1 MNKTRRIALYIY
13 LVLAGIGLQFELGD
27 MAEKD
32 VTLEAGRD
40 LVLNLAVLAAFF
52 LPFYFL
58 IKKLAKKLSVETI
71 VLGTALFGGAFISGW
86 LSFAGN
92 SLIDIINSNFIKDPA
107 VFNDWTNALTAPF
120 AEEFFKSLTAFA
132 ALYILGRKDIQS
144 VLIAGLSSGFGFQV
158 IEDIAYVSRVT
169 FGGQNSGSLE
179 AVGRIAGGLASHTLY
194 TAVVTVGVYLLF
206 STAYKKY
213 RLFGLWCVVSTVANH
228 FIWNS
233 PSFETEHRINIVVGF
248 LFAFLVATFIEV
260 YRLVL
265 KEKKTDLEI

>member
-13 LVLAGIGLQFELGD
+13 LVLAGIGLQFELGS

-58 IKKLAKKLSVETI
+58 IKKLAKKLSVEMI
-71 VLGTALFGGAFISGW
+71 VLATALFGGAFISGW

-144 VLIAGLSSGFGFQV
+144 VFIAGLSSGFGFQV
-158 IEDIAYVSRVT
+158 IEDIGYVSRVT
-169 FGGQNSGSLE
+169 FGGQYSGSLE

-233 PSFETEHRINIVVGF
+233 PFFETEHRINIVVGF

>member
-13 LVLAGIGLQFELGD
+13 LVLAGIGLQFELGS
-27 MAEKD
+27 MAEKEA
-32 VTLEAGRD
+32 TLEAGRD
-40 LVLNLAVLAAFF
+40 LILNLAVLAAFF

-58 IKKLAKKLSVETI
+58 IKKLAKKLSVEMI

-92 SLIDIINSNFIKDPA
+92 I
-107 VFNDWTNALTAPF
+107 FNDWTNALTAPF

-158 IEDIAYVSRVT
+158 IEDIGYVSRVT
-169 FGGQNSGSLE
+169 FGGQYSGSLE

-213 RLFGLWCVVSTVANH
+213 RLFGFWCVVSTVANH

-233 PSFETEHRINIVVGF
+233 PFFETEHRINILVGF

>member
-58 IKKLAKKLSVETI
+58 IKKIAKKLSVETI
-71 VLGTALFGGAFISGW
+71 V
-86 LSFAGN
+86 
-92 SLIDIINSNFIKDPA
+92 
-107 VFNDWTNALTAPF
+107 
-120 AEEFFKSLTAFA
+120 LTAFA

-158 IEDIAYVSRVT
+158 IEDIGYVSRVT
-169 FGGQNSGSLE
+169 FGGQYSGSLE

-233 PSFETEHRINIVVGF
+233 PFFETEHRINIVVGF

>member
-58 IKKLAKKLSVETI
+58 IKKLAKKLSVEMI
-71 VLGTALFGGAFISGW
+71 VLATALFGGAFISGW

-158 IEDIAYVSRVT
+158 IEDIGYVSRVT
-169 FGGQNSGSLE
+169 FGGQ
-179 AVGRIAGGLASHTLY
+179 
-194 TAVVTVGVYLLF
+194 
-206 STAYKKY
+206 Y

-233 PSFETEHRINIVVGF
+233 PFFETEHRINIVVGF

>member
-27 MAEKD
+27 MANKD
-32 VTLEAGRD
+32 ITLEAGRD
-40 LVLNLAVLAAFF
+40 LILNLAVLAAFF
-52 LPFYFL
+52 LPIYFL

-71 VLGTALFGGAFISGW
+71 VLGTALFGGAFIAGW

-120 AEEFFKSLTAFA
+120 AEEFFKALTAFA
-132 ALYILGRKDIQS
+132 ALYILGKKDLQS

-158 IEDIAYVSRVT
+158 IE
-169 FGGQNSGSLE
+169 NSGALE
-179 AVGRIAGGLASHTLY
+179 AIGRIAGGFASHTLY

-206 STAYKKY
+206 SKVYKKY
-213 RLFGLWCVVSTVANH
+213 RRFGLWCVVSTVVNH

-233 PSFETEHRINIVVGF
+233 PFYETEHRINLVVGA
-248 LFAFLVATFIEV
+248 LFAFLAATFVEV
-260 YRLVL
+260 YRLVI
-265 KEKKTDLEI
+265 KEHNLS

>member
-1 MNKTRRIALYIY
+1 MEFPVN
-13 LVLAGIGLQFELGD
+13 
-27 MAEKD
+27 
-32 VTLEAGRD
+32 
-40 LVLNLAVLAAFF
+40 FF
-52 LPFYFL
+52 IRVSL
-58 IKKLAKKLSVETI
+58 LS
-71 VLGTALFGGAFISGW
+71 
-86 LSFAGN
+86 
-92 SLIDIINSNFIKDPA
+92 
-107 VFNDWTNALTAPF
+107 
-120 AEEFFKSLTAFA
+120 
-132 ALYILGRKDIQS
+132 YILNSFWSNDIFCI
-144 VLIAGLSSGFGFQV
+144 VKVNTA
-158 IEDIAYVSRVT
+158 
-169 FGGQNSGSLE
+169 LE

-233 PSFETEHRINIVVGF
+233 PFFETEHRINIVVGF

>member
-27 MAEKD
+27 MADKD
-32 VTLEAGRD
+32 ITLEAGRD
-40 LVLNLAVLAAFF
+40 LILNLAVLAAFF
-52 LPFYFL
+52 LPIYFL

-71 VLGTALFGGAFISGW
+71 VLGTALFGGAFIAGW

-107 VFNDWTNALTAPF
+107 VFNDWTNALTAQF
-120 AEEFFKSLTAFA
+120 AEEFFKALTAFA
-132 ALYILGRKDIQS
+132 ALYILGKKDLQS

-158 IEDIAYVSRVT
+158 IEDIGYVSRQT
-169 FGGQNSGSLE
+169 FGGENSGALE
-179 AVGRIAGGLASHTLY
+179 AIGRIAGGFASHTLY

-206 STAYKKY
+206 SKVYKKY
-213 RLFGLWCVVSTVANH
+213 RRFGLWCVVSTVVNH

-233 PSFETEHRINIVVGF
+233 PFYETEHRINLVVGA
-248 LFAFLVATFIEV
+248 LFAFLAATFVEV
-260 YRLVL
+260 YRLVI
-265 KEKKTDLEI
+265 KEHNLS

>member
-1 MNKTRRIALYIY
+1 MNKTRRIDLYIY

-27 MAEKD
+27 MADKD
-32 VTLEAGRD
+32 ITLEAGRD
-40 LVLNLAVLAAFF
+40 LILNLAVLAAFF
-52 LPFYFL
+52 LPIYFL

-71 VLGTALFGGAFISGW
+71 VLGTALFGGAFIAGW

-120 AEEFFKSLTAFA
+120 AEEFFKALTAFA
-132 ALYILGRKDIQS
+132 ALYILGKKDLQS

-158 IEDIAYVSRVT
+158 IEDIGYVSRQT
-169 FGGQNSGSLE
+169 FGGENSGALE
-179 AVGRIAGGLASHTLY
+179 AIGRIAGGFASHTLY

-206 STAYKKY
+206 SKVYKKY
-213 RLFGLWCVVSTVANH
+213 RRFGLWCVVSTVVNH

-233 PSFETEHRINIVVGF
+233 PFYETEHRINLVVGA
-248 LFAFLVATFIEV
+248 LFAFLAATFVEV
-260 YRLVL
+260 YRLVI
-265 KEKKTDLEI
+265 KEHNLS